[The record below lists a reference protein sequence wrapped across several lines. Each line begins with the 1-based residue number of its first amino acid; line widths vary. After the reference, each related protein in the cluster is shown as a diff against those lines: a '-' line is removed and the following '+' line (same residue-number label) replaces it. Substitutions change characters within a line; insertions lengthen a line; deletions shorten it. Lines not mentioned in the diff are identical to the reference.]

1 MSGEPSTPRTHRE
14 IQIIFVGLMLGML
27 LPAMT
32 MTIVSTALPAIV
44 ADLGGLSEL
53 SWVMTAYLL
62 AATIAVPLVG
72 KASDLRGR
80 RPLFQ
85 LAIVGFVLG
94 SVLCGLA
101 QTMGQLIA
109 ARAIQGAAGGALM
122 ALAQATIG
130 DVVTPRQ
137 RGRYQG
143 YIGAVFAVAS
153 LIGPLVGGFLVDQV
167 SWRWVFFFNVP
178 LGLVALVVTRRYLRI
193 THERREA
200 RIDYLGATLVTAGIT
215 ALLLV
220 SVWGGQQYAWS
231 SPIIVVLSAA
241 AVACIAALVPVERRA
256 TEPIVPLRLFNER
269 VFTVGSVLT
278 FLLGTALFGAIVFMP
293 TFLQVVTGVSATAS
307 GLALLPLM
315 AGLLLSSIVSGR
327 LITRWGRYKPF
338 PVAGTALLVV
348 GFWLLGGM
356 DASTTIADTAGMLAI
371 VGLGMGMTMQVLVLA
386 IQNAVERRDLG
397 AATSAVQFFR
407 MTGGTIGLAA
417 FGAVVNVRLG
427 LWAAARLPDGV
438 LPGGLD
444 IEAVA
449 SDPTAIAQLPTG
461 IQASLRTG
469 LAEAITATFQFAVPV
484 LVVAFVLA
492 LLLREAPLGDSPG
505 VREREA

>member
-1 MSGEPSTPRTHRE
+1 MSAQPAPRTHRE
-14 IQIIFVGLMLGML
+14 IQAILVGLMLGML

-44 ADLGGLSEL
+44 ADLGGLSQL

-62 AATIAVPLVG
+62 AATVAVPLVG

-85 LAIVGFVLG
+85 LAIVAFVVG
-94 SVLCGLA
+94 SVLCGVA

-109 ARAIQGAAGGALM
+109 ARAIQGAAGGAVM

-143 YIGAVFAVAS
+143 YIGAVFAVSS
-153 LIGPLVGGFLVDQV
+153 LIGPLLGGFLVDQV
-167 SWRWVFFFNVP
+167 SWRWVFFLNVP
-178 LGLVALVVTRRYLRI
+178 LGLAALAVTRRYLRI
-193 THERREA
+193 THERRFA
-200 RIDYLGATLVTAGIT
+200 RVDYLGATLVTGGIT

-220 SVWGGQQYAWS
+220 SVWGGQEHEWG
-231 SPIIVVLSAA
+231 SPVVLALGL
-241 AVACIAALVPVERRA
+241 VALACVVALVPVERRA
-256 TEPIVPLRLFNER
+256 AEPIVPLRLFRLR
-269 VFTVGSVLT
+269 VFTVGSVLS
-278 FLLGTALFGAIVFMP
+278 FVLGTALFGAIIFMP

-315 AGLLLSSIVSGR
+315 AGLLASSIVSGR

-338 PVAGTALLVV
+338 PVAGTGLMLI

-356 DASTTIADTAGMLAI
+356 DAATSVAEASGILTI

-386 IQNAVERRDLG
+386 IQNAVEPRDLG
-397 AATSAVQFFR
+397 TATSAVQFFR
-407 MTGGTIGLAA
+407 MIGGTIGLAV

-444 IEAVA
+444 MEAVA

-469 LAEAITATFQFAVPV
+469 LADAITATFQFAVPM
-484 LVVAFVLA
+484 LMVAFVLA
-492 LLLREAPLGDSPG
+492 LLLREVPLDEPAEVAERGD
-505 VREREA
+505 